1 MPTSPPAPSHA
12 VPDATLEAIAEKF
25 GTPTYVYDLGAVDAR
40 LQALRAALPEAR
52 LHYAAKANPC
62 GAVLR
67 HLAGR
72 GLGAEVITEGEVAR
86 ALAAGFPPEKI
97 LLGGPRQDAPLI
109 EEALAAGVRLVS
121 LDSLS
126 QAGLWRGRDA
136 KFLLRLNP
144 ALDPRTHEH
153 LATGAASSKFGM
165 TLGEV
170 EGLAERLHPTG
181 KLAGF
186 HVHAGSQIREL
197 AVYDEIFE
205 SLAPLFGRF
214 GVKALDIGGGFAV
227 PGFPLDAFAEKVS
240 AFARRF
246 GLDVMLEPGRYL
258 VADAGVLLTRVLH
271 VKRGEVSHVIADAG
285 MADLLR
291 PALYGAAH
299 PVRVLGAEGRAAE
312 RVDVDGPLCE
322 NADRLGRGLELP
334 APRPGDLLVV
344 EQAGAYGLTMA
355 SNYASSL
362 RPAEVVIETTPQG
375 ERVRLARRRET
386 VADMV
391 RLECE

>member
-1 MPTSPPAPSHA
+1 MQTSPPAPSHA
-12 VPDATLEAIAEKF
+12 VPDATLQGIAEEF
-25 GTPTYVYDLGAVDAR
+25 GTPTYVYNLEEVDAR
-40 LQALRAALPEAR
+40 LQQLQATLPEAH
-52 LHYAAKANPC
+52 LYYAVKANPC

-67 HLAGR
+67 HLAKR
-72 GLGAEVITEGEVAR
+72 GLGAEVITEGELAR

-97 LLGGPRQDAPLI
+97 LLGGPRQDPPLI
-109 EEALAAGVRLVS
+109 GGALTAGVRLVS

-126 QAGLWRGRDA
+126 QAELWEERDA
-136 KFLLRLNP
+136 GFLLRLNP

-165 TLGEV
+165 TVEEV
-170 EGLAERLHPTG
+170 EGLAERLHRAGT
-181 KLAGF
+181 LAGF
-186 HVHAGSQIREL
+186 HVHAGSQIRDVT
-197 AVYDEIFE
+197 VYDEIFE
-205 SLAPLFGRF
+205 RLAPLYERF
-214 GVKALDIGGGFAV
+214 GVKTLDIGGGFAV
-227 PGFPLDAFAEKVS
+227 PGFPLSAFAEKVR
-240 AFARRF
+240 AFAQEF
-246 GLDVMLEPGRYL
+246 GLEVILEPGRYL

-271 VKRGEVSHVIADAG
+271 VKRGALTHVIADAG

-299 PVRVLGAEGRAAE
+299 PVRVLGAEGRTVE

-334 APRPGDLLVV
+334 TPRSGDLLVV

-362 RPAEVVIETTPQG
+362 RPAEVTVEGTPQG

-386 VADMV
+386 VADTV

>member
-1 MPTSPPAPSHA
+1 MQTPSHA
-12 VPDATLEAIAEKF
+12 PSYAAPDATLQKIAEKF
-25 GTPTYVYDLGAVDAR
+25 GTPTYVYALDEVDAR
-40 LQALRAALPEAR
+40 LQELRAALPAAR
-52 LHYAAKANPC
+52 LHYAVKANPC

-67 HLAGR
+67 HLAKR
-72 GLGAEVITEGEVAR
+72 GLGAEVITEGELAR
-86 ALAAGFPPEKI
+86 ALAADFPPQKI
-97 LLGGPRQDAPLI
+97 LLGGPRQDPPLV
-109 EEALAAGVRLVS
+109 EKAGAAGVRLVS

-126 QAGLWRGRDA
+126 QAELWRERDA

-170 EGLAERLHPTG
+170 EGLAEKLHRDG

-205 SLAPLFGRF
+205 LLGPLFERF
-214 GVKALDIGGGFAV
+214 DVKTLDVGGGFAV
-227 PGFPLDAFAEKVS
+227 PDFPLGAFAERVS
-240 AFARRF
+240 TFVERF
-246 GLDVMLEPGRYL
+246 GLELILEPGRYL
-258 VADAGVLLTRVLH
+258 VASAGVLLTRVLH
-271 VKRGEVSHVIADAG
+271 VKRGELVHVIADAG

-291 PALYGAAH
+291 PALYEAAH
-299 PVRVLGAEGRAAE
+299 PVRVLGGEGRE
-312 RVDVDGPLCE
+312 EVVDIDGPLCE
-322 NADRLGRGLELP
+322 NADRLGRGLKLLT
-334 APRPGDLLVV
+334 PRTGDLLVV
-344 EQAGAYGLTMA
+344 EGAGAYGLTMA

-362 RPAEVVIETTPQG
+362 RPAEVVVETTPQG
-375 ERVRLARRRET
+375 EGVRLARRRET
-386 VADMV
+386 VADVV